1 MGRLTDLRRS
11 TGAAV
16 CQDCGKCT
24 VICPLARWGGF
35 SARKIASHDLDVE
48 LSAPGVGVHH
58 CLTCG
63 SCEPRCPQGVRY
75 TEYVRGLREM
85 LPVESR
91 LPVPH
96 GEVLYSAARF
106 MAAGKPPARTF
117 EWLDDDLRIA
127 ESGEVALFVGCAPLF
142 DVTFREDLGIDPLDT
157 ARAAVRLM
165 NAAGIEPVLLAEER
179 CCGHDLTW
187 AGDREPF
194 EALARANV
202 EAFAARGVR
211 RIVTACAECTRTW
224 RLDYPWA
231 APGRP
236 FLVQHVAEFVA
247 ESLDDGSL
255 VPGDGEKT
263 TVTYQ
268 DPCRL
273 GRHMGVYDA
282 PRKVFDALPN
292 ASLVEMDRSGEEAQC
307 CGTSGFLNC
316 DAASRRLQAERLRG
330 ASKTGAESL
339 VTACP
344 KCAIHFTCAQ
354 TAARRN
360 GEKHEPIQLLDFTV
374 LAASRLRAGR
384 ARADIDPPGDGR
396 ETGGTR

>member
-1 MGRLTDLRRS
+1 M
-11 TGAAV
+11 
-16 CQDCGKCT
+16 
-24 VICPLARWGGF
+24 CPLARWGGF
-35 SARKIASHDLDVE
+35 SARKIASHDLDIE

-63 SCEPRCPQGVRY
+63 ACELRCPQGVRY

-96 GEVLYSAARF
+96 GEVLYSAARS
-106 MAAGKPPARTF
+106 MAGPNAPAKTF
-117 EWLDDDLRIA
+117 EWLDDDLRVA
-127 ESGEVALFVGCAPLF
+127 EKGDVALFVGCAPLF
-142 DVTFREDLGIDPLDT
+142 DATFRADLGIDPLET

-187 AGDREPF
+187 AGDRDTF
-194 EALARANV
+194 EVLARANV
-202 EAFAARGVR
+202 QAFADRGVR
-211 RIVTACAECTRTW
+211 RIVTACAECARTW
-224 RLDYPWA
+224 RMDYPWA
-231 APGRP
+231 APGHH
-236 FLVQHVAEFVA
+236 FEVQHVAEFVA
-247 ESLDDGSL
+247 EALDEGSL
-255 VPGDGEKT
+255 APGDGRET

-282 PRKVFDALPN
+282 PRKVIEALPN
-292 ASLVEMDRSGEEAQC
+292 TDLVEMDRAGKDALC

-316 DAASRRLQAERLRG
+316 DAASRKLQAERLGNARD
-330 ASKTGAESL
+330 TGAEAL

-344 KCAIHFTCAQ
+344 KCAIHLTCAQ
-354 TAARRN
+354 ATARGK
-360 GEKHEPIQLLDFTV
+360 GEELPPVRLMDFTV
-374 LAASRLRAGR
+374 LAASRLRAGG
-384 ARADIDPPGDGR
+384 ARAGIDPPVDGR